1 MKMSRLFI
9 FGSLLVLV
17 IIFGGWFGLRFFIQS
32 DAFREWLGRR
42 VGRSLHADAK
52 FEPLTWEGWTF
63 RSAGFSATA
72 TGKRKL
78 RSLHMR
84 NLTVHID
91 WKQLLSG
98 QLLVDLITADEADG
112 VVGKNR
118 APIPK
123 PEPHPK
129 EFATKL
135 PKFLHPEVKVEQIRV
150 TTTAIHWTTHQG
162 ETGQYTGFKL
172 IVTRTGADQWDVITE
187 GGAAQH
193 ATYPELQVEHV
204 HALASRDSITIA
216 ESKAAVHGGGNIEVT
231 GKIATRK
238 MLDAQLT
245 ADFSGIDANPLVP
258 TVWRLGGRTSG
269 QLVYAGDLDR
279 FEHGSVTGT
288 VKIDDATLDL
298 TNLFPTLRKLA
309 RFGGLNDV
317 QIDSVQAHVQ
327 YKEQQLELSD
337 IRAISQDQIR
347 VEGSCRI
354 TPDRLDGEI
363 LLGLSPQILGW
374 IPGAEE
380 KVFVDQR
387 AGFRWAKVSISGS
400 PERPKEDLTQRL
412 FAAFRDK
419 MMKEFNG
426 GTKDAVK
433 SLLDLLRQ

>member
-9 FGSLLVLV
+9 FGSLFVLV

-42 VGRSLHADAK
+42 VGRSLHAEVK

-63 RSAGFSATA
+63 RSASFSAIG

-84 NLTVHID
+84 NLTAHID
-91 WKQLLSG
+91 WKQLLKG
-98 QLLVDLITADEADG
+98 QLLVDLITADEADAAF
-112 VVGKNR
+112 GKNR

-123 PEPHPK
+123 PGPHPK
-129 EFATKL
+129 EFAIKL
-135 PKFLHPEVKVEQIRV
+135 PKFFHTEVKVEQVRV
-150 TTTAIHWTTHQG
+150 TSADIHWTTNRG
-162 ETGQYTGFKL
+162 ENGQYTGFKL
-172 IVTRTGADQWDVITE
+172 IVTRTGPDQWDAITE

-204 HALASRDSITIA
+204 HALVSRDSITIA
-216 ESKAAVHGGGNIEVT
+216 ESRAAIYGGGNIEVT

-238 MLDAQLT
+238 MLNAQLT
-245 ADFSGIDANPLVP
+245 ADFSGIDANPLLP
-258 TVWRLGGRTSG
+258 TDWRLGGRASG

-279 FEHGSVTGT
+279 FEHGSVTGI

-309 RFGGLNDV
+309 RFSGLKDV
-317 QIDSVQAHVQ
+317 QIDSIQAHVQ
-327 YKEQQLELSD
+327 YKEQQLDMSD
-337 IRAISQDQIR
+337 IRATSQDQIR
-347 VEGSCRI
+347 VEGSCLI
-354 TPDRLDGEI
+354 TPDKLDGEL
-363 LLGLSPQILGW
+363 LLGLSPKILGW
-374 IPGAEE
+374 IPGAE

-387 AGFRWAKVSISGS
+387 AGLRWAKVSISGS

-419 MMKEFNG
+419 MMKEFDG

>member
-1 MKMSRLFI
+1 MSRLFI
-9 FGSLLVLV
+9 FGSLFVLV

-42 VGRSLHADAK
+42 VGRSLHAEVK

-63 RSAGFSATA
+63 RSASFSAIG

-84 NLTVHID
+84 NLTAHID
-91 WKQLLSG
+91 WKQLLKG
-98 QLLVDLITADEADG
+98 QLLVDLITADEADAAF
-112 VVGKNR
+112 GKNR

-123 PEPHPK
+123 PGPHPK
-129 EFATKL
+129 EFAIKL
-135 PKFLHPEVKVEQIRV
+135 PKFFHTEVKVEQVRV
-150 TTTAIHWTTHQG
+150 TSADIHWTTNRG
-162 ETGQYTGFKL
+162 ENGQYTGFKL
-172 IVTRTGADQWDVITE
+172 IVTRTGPDQWDAITE

-204 HALASRDSITIA
+204 HALVSRDSITIA
-216 ESKAAVHGGGNIEVT
+216 ESRAAIYGGGNIEVT

-238 MLDAQLT
+238 MLNAQLT
-245 ADFSGIDANPLVP
+245 ADFSGIDANPLLP
-258 TVWRLGGRTSG
+258 TDWRLGGRASG

-279 FEHGSVTGT
+279 FEHGSVTGI

-309 RFGGLNDV
+309 RFSGLKDV
-317 QIDSVQAHVQ
+317 QIDSIQAHVQ
-327 YKEQQLELSD
+327 YKEQQLDMSD
-337 IRAISQDQIR
+337 IRATSQDQIR
-347 VEGSCRI
+347 VEGSCLI
-354 TPDRLDGEI
+354 TPDKLDGEL
-363 LLGLSPQILGW
+363 LLGLSPKILGW
-374 IPGAEE
+374 IPGAE

-387 AGFRWAKVSISGS
+387 AGLRWAKVSISGS

-419 MMKEFNG
+419 MMKEFDG

>member
-1 MKMSRLFI
+1 MKSRRLFI

-32 DAFREWLGRR
+32 DAFRDWLGRR
-42 VGRSLHADAK
+42 VGRSLHVEAR

-63 RSAGFSATA
+63 RSAGFFATG

-84 NLTVHID
+84 NVTAHID
-91 WKQLLSG
+91 WKQLLKG
-98 QLLVDLITADEADG
+98 QLVVDLITADEADA
-112 VVGKNR
+112 VVGKNQ
-118 APIPK
+118 APVPK
-123 PEPHPK
+123 SQPHAK
-129 EFATKL
+129 ELAIKL
-135 PKFLHPEVKVEQIRV
+135 PKFLHPELKVEQLRV
-150 TTTAIHWTTHQG
+150 TATDIHWTTNQG
-162 ETGQYTGFKL
+162 QTGQYTGFKL
-172 IVTRTGADQWDVITE
+172 IATRMGPDQWDAITE
-187 GGAAQH
+187 GGAARH

-204 HALASRDSITIA
+204 HALASRDSVTIA
-216 ESKAAVHGGGNIEVT
+216 DSKAAVYGGGNIEVT

-238 MLDAQLT
+238 MLNAQLT
-245 ADFSGIDANPLVP
+245 ADFSGVDANPILP
-258 TVWRLGGRTSG
+258 AVWRLGGKASG
-269 QLVYAGDLDR
+269 QLVYAGDLNR
-279 FEHGSVTGT
+279 FEHGAVSGR

-309 RFGGLNDV
+309 RFGALNDV
-317 QIDSVQAHVQ
+317 QIDSIEANVQ

-337 IRAISQDQIR
+337 IRATAQDQIR
-347 VEGSCRI
+347 MEGSCRI
-354 TPDRLDGEI
+354 TPDRLDGN
-363 LLGLSPQILGW
+363 LLVGLSPNILGW

-387 AGFRWAKVSISGS
+387 AGLRWAKVSISGT

-412 FAAFRDK
+412 FAAFREK
-419 MMKEFNG
+419 MMKEFDG